1 MLGPLLRSLRPWQWT
16 KNLFV
21 LVPLVFARELVEPAL
36 VGRALGAFA
45 VFSALASGVYLFN
58 DLVDRKEDLQHPL
71 KRLRPIASGRLPIP
85 VALLSA
91 LLLCG
96 GGLAGALALGPRFV
110 AVLALYLAINL
121 AYSLW
126 LKHLVILDVMAVS
139 SGFVLR
145 VIAGGLAVGVEV
157 SAWLLLCTT
166 FLALFL
172 TFSKRRHE
180 IVLLD
185 EGAAAQRQVL
195 DHYSPTFLDQMI
207 NVVTASTLLA
217 YTLYVVAPETV
228 EKFGTGALIV
238 TVPFVLYGI
247 FRYLYLVYQRTDR
260 RNPTEAFLTDLP
272 FMVNLA
278 LWGLVVVWIL
288 YARPSGPLGAL

>member
-1 MLGPLLRSLRPWQWT
+1 VLGPLVRSLRPWQWT

-21 LVPLVFARELVEPAL
+21 LLPVVFAQELTVPAL
-36 VGRALGAFA
+36 VARALGAFA
-45 VFSALASGVYLFN
+45 VFSALASAVYLMN
-58 DLVDRKEDLQHPL
+58 DLVDRNEDQKHPL
-71 KRLRPIASGRLPIP
+71 KRLRPIASGRLPVP
-85 VALLSA
+85 VAVA
-91 LLLCG
+91 AAVLLLG
-96 GGLAGALALGPRFV
+96 GALGAALVLGPSFL
-110 AVLALYLAINL
+110 AVLALYLVINL
-121 AYSLW
+121 AYTLW
-126 LKHLVILDVMAVS
+126 LKHVVILDVMAVA

-145 VIAGGLAVGVEV
+145 VIAGGTAVDVEV

-180 IVLLD
+180 IVLL
-185 EGAAAQRQVL
+185 EERAAAQRQVL

-207 NVVTASTLLA
+207 NVVTASTLLS

-228 EKFGTGALIV
+228 EKFGTRALV
-238 TVPFVLYGI
+238 LTVPFVLYGI
-247 FRYLYLVYQRTDR
+247 FRYLYLVYQRSDR
-260 RNPTEAFLTDLP
+260 RNPTEAFLTDPP

-288 YARPSGPLGAL
+288 YARPPGLLGAP